1 MGQLGFS
8 EMLVIFVVAL
18 LVFGPKK
25 LPELGKSLGKGI
37 REFRK
42 ATDELKSTWDE
53 QVKDIQ
59 APLNDVK
66 KDFNEM
72 GQDLKSDMY
81 KSIESGSSPTTPP
94 PTHEPASAS
103 QKSESTVPKEHL

>member
-1 MGQLGFS
+1 
-8 EMLVIFVVAL
+8 
-18 LVFGPKK
+18 
-25 LPELGKSLGKGI
+25 
-37 REFRK
+37 
-42 ATDELKSTWDE
+42 
-53 QVKDIQ
+53 
-59 APLNDVK
+59 LNDVK